1 MKSTSKMPFLKWLIL
16 PLVIIITI
24 SAGFFF
30 YQMLKG
36 TTPRTRRVFSWI
48 RNPLNHQ
55 DWETSDL
62 SRCRESTPF
71 LFPTDGYIGYLW
83 DDAFRPGHRHQ
94 GIDIF
99 TSESSGETPVYA
111 AYDGYLTRLPDWKS
125 SLIIRVPQDPLHPL
139 NQIWLYYTHLAD
151 IDGNSYI
158 LADFPAGSSDLF
170 VEEGTLLGYQ
180 GNFSGTIGKPVGVH
194 LHFSIVMDDGQNSF
208 LNELDIR
215 NTLDPSPYFDLPL
228 NGMTAQGI
236 IPVCQS
242 QLPSP

>member
-1 MKSTSKMPFLKWLIL
+1 MKSTSKTPFFKWLIL
-16 PLVIIITI
+16 PLIIII
-24 SAGFFF
+24 AVSAGFFF
-30 YQMLKG
+30 YQKFKG
-36 TTPRTRRVFSWI
+36 TTPRTRRVISWI
-48 RNPLNHQ
+48 LNPLNHQ
-55 DWETSDL
+55 VWEISAL

-71 LFPTDGYIGYLW
+71 TFPTDGFIGYLW
-83 DDAFRPGHRHQ
+83 DDYFRPGHRHQ

-111 AYDGYLTRLPDWKS
+111 AYDGYLTRLPEWKS
-125 SLIIRVPQDPLHPL
+125 SLIIRVPRDPLHPQ

-151 IDGNSYI
+151 LDGNSYI
-158 LADFPAGSSDLF
+158 VADFPAGISDIF

-180 GNFSGTIGKPVGVH
+180 GNFSGTIGKPVGIH
-194 LHFSIVMDDGQNSF
+194 LHFSLVMDDGQNSF

-228 NGMTAQGI
+228 NGKTNQGV

>member
-1 MKSTSKMPFLKWLIL
+1 MKSISKTPLLKWLIL
-16 PLVIIITI
+16 PLVIIITA

-30 YQMLKG
+30 YQRLKG
-36 TTPRTRRVFSWI
+36 TTPRTSRVLSWI

-55 DWETSDL
+55 DWEISAL

-71 LFPTDGYIGYLW
+71 TFPTAGYIGYLW
-83 DDAFRPGHRHQ
+83 DDSFHPGHHHQ

-111 AYDGYLTRLPDWKS
+111 AYAGYLTRLPAWKS
-125 SLIIRVPQDPLHPL
+125 SLIIRVPQDPLHPQ

-151 IDGNSYI
+151 LDGNSYI
-158 LADFPAGSSDLF
+158 AADFPAGISDLF

-228 NGMTAQGI
+228 NGKTNQGV